1 MLVKQGSSKTYNLR
15 FFVLVNLVS
24 EVASDKI
31 RVDASDVNI
40 FVLDRLVFN
49 VASEETIVGV
59 GELVVFVV
67 DVVIVVDVTTN

>member
-1 MLVKQGSSKTYNLR
+1 M
-15 FFVLVNLVS
+15 LVNLLS
-24 EVASDKI
+24 EVASDEI

-67 DVVIVVDVTTN
+67 DVVIVVVVTTN